1 MNRKEFRK
9 QSEARFDAFEKELD
23 ARFDKFN
30 ANFDKLDASLD
41 KLDANFD
48 KLESSLD
55 KLESSLDKLDDID
68 KMIKEQIK
76 TYEQINDSLSIIQR
90 DCQNN
95 EDSY

>member
-9 QSEARFDAFEKELD
+9 QLDARFDAFEEKFN
-23 ARFDKFN
+23 AIFDKFDEN
-30 ANFDKLDASLD
+30 LDKLDASLD
-41 KLDANFD
+41 KLNA
-48 KLESSLD
+48 
-55 KLESSLDKLDDID
+55 SLDKLDDID

>member
-1 MNRKEFRK
+1 MNRKEFEK
-9 QSEARFDAFEKELD
+9 QLDARFDAFEE
-23 ARFDKFN
+23 
-30 ANFDKLDASLD
+30 KLDES
-41 KLDANFD
+41 FD

-55 KLESSLDKLDDID
+55 KLESSLDNID
-68 KMIKEQIK
+68 KMIKEQTK

>member
-9 QSEARFDAFEKELD
+9 QLDARFDAFEEKFDEN
-23 ARFDKFN
+23 FDKFN
-30 ANFDKLDASLD
+30 TRLDAT
-41 KLDANFD
+41 FD
-48 KLESSLD
+48 KLESG
-55 KLESSLDKLDDID
+55 LEDID
-68 KMIKEQIK
+68 KMIKEQKK

>member
-9 QSEARFDAFEKELD
+9 QLDARFDAFEE
-23 ARFDKFN
+23 KFN
-30 ANFDKLDASLD
+30 AGFDKLDA
-41 KLDANFD
+41 
-48 KLESSLD
+48 SLD

-68 KMIKEQIK
+68 KMIKEQKK

>member
-1 MNRKEFRK
+1 MNRKEFEK
-9 QSEARFDAFEKELD
+9 QLDARFDAFEE
-23 ARFDKFN
+23 
-30 ANFDKLDASLD
+30 KLDES
-41 KLDANFD
+41 FD

-55 KLESSLDKLDDID
+55 NID
-68 KMIKEQIK
+68 KMIKEQTK

>member
-1 MNRKEFRK
+1 MNRKEFEK
-9 QSEARFDAFEKELD
+9 QLDARLDAFEEKFNEN
-23 ARFDKFN
+23 FDKFN
-30 ANFDKLDASLD
+30 E
-41 KLDANFD
+41 NFD